1 MTPHA
6 TPPVLSI
13 PGATPELAGRLS
25 DGLDRVDALLR
36 EVVDHDDPFIA
47 KASGHLVEAGGKR
60 FRPLLTLLAA
70 ELAGGIND
78 DVVRAAAGVELTHL
92 ASLYHDDVMDE
103 AQLRRGVPSAN
114 VVYDNSTAILV
125 GDLLFGKASELV
137 AGLGAEAVLIQAQTF
152 VRLCCGSDPRRPGS
166 EPTGVDPV
174 DYYLDVLADKTGV
187 LIATAGRY
195 GVMFA
200 GGDEAT
206 AMLMRDYGEKV
217 GIAFQLAD
225 DLIDIASDA
234 DESGKTPGTDLREG
248 VDTLAV
254 LRAKDSTDPADARL
268 LELLARRPRPTTTR
282 ASPRRWRCCAL
293 HPALEQAREETY
305 AVAREARPCSTRSRR
320 VTPRRP
326 AGPRPL
332 RRRPRRLTH
341 RSPSHPP
348 SVESSA
354 HVPRRGSER
363 DGALDRAPSRRVLRR
378 VAGWRPRGPGLS
390 VRAVGCGA
398 CPVVCLR
405 PSPHASRPPRAT
417 SRPRRRRRPRR
428 VRRQRR
434 TLVGRSHGLPIR
446 IATKSLR

>member
-103 AQLRRGVPSAN
+103 AQLRRGVPAAN

-152 VRLCCGSDPRRPGS
+152 VRLCAGQIRDDRAPSDD
-166 EPTGVDPV
+166 VDPV
-174 DYYLDVLADKTGV
+174 GYYLDVLADKTGV

-195 GVMFA
+195 GVMFS

-234 DESGKTPGTDLREG
+234 DRDRQDPGHRPARGRRHARDPAGQG
-248 VDTLAV
+248 VDRPGR
-254 LRAKDSTDPADARL
+254 RATARAA
-268 LELLARRPRPTTTR
+268 AR
-282 ASPRRWRCCAL
+282 
-293 HPALEQAREETY
+293 
-305 AVAREARPCSTRSRR
+305 
-320 VTPRRP
+320 
-326 AGPRPL
+326 RPL
-332 RRRPRRLTH
+332 RRR
-341 RSPSHPP
+341 
-348 SVESSA
+348 
-354 HVPRRGSER
+354 RGR
-363 DGALDRAPSRRVLRR
+363 GRGAGAAARAPRARAGPPGDVCRRAR
-378 VAGWRPRGPGLS
+378 
-390 VRAVGCGA
+390 CA
-398 CPVVCLR
+398 CPAR
-405 PSPHASRPPRAT
+405 PAPAE
-417 SRPRRRRRPRR
+417 
-428 VRRQRR
+428 
-434 TLVGRSHGLPIR
+434 
-446 IATKSLR
+446 